1 MGKKRKAGRKI
12 LAGVL
17 AGSMIFYCSSYTTV
31 LSAKSAAVVKKGYT
45 ISKKAGKYTKS
56 VTVKVRQRRGIRYIT
71 PREKIFPLRKR
82 SRQRKRKVL
91 LLSPRR
97 L

>member
-31 LSAKSAAVVKKGYT
+31 LSAKSAAVVKKG
-45 ISKKAGKYTKS
+45 IL
-56 VTVKVRQRRGIRYIT
+56 
-71 PREKIFPLRKR
+71 F
-82 SRQRKRKVL
+82 
-91 LLSPRR
+91 PRR
-97 L
+97 QVSIPSL